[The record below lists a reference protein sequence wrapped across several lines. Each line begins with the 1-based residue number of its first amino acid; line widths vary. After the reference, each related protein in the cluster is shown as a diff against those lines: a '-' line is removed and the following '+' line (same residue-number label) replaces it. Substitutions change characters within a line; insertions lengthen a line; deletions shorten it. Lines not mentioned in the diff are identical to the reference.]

1 MSIETHTMLL
11 PGFDDMHVGL
21 RHVECA
27 CGCGE
32 TFWCKNV
39 GRPKLYL
46 NASHKARFY
55 RNNRKAAQ
63 EAQVSP
69 DELASVKGQLELAER
84 TLAYVVETLQGI
96 ADHAY
101 DDDQTRTIVLDLY
114 ASIPLR
120 Y

>member
-46 NASHKARFY
+46 NASHKARYY
-55 RNNRKAAQ
+55 RNQKKGTVHGFDHKASAQ
-63 EAQVSP
+63 GFS
-69 DELASVKGQLELAER
+69 LAVQECLNTIRQFEENESAKDYAAFYLDTVKGLLESALEQNMP
-84 TLAYVVETLQGI
+84 Y
-96 ADHAY
+96 
-101 DDDQTRTIVLDLY
+101 
-114 ASIPLR
+114 
-120 Y
+120 